1 MYFYIY
7 LTLGIV
13 LAGFILGAVD
23 LAIHEPEPDDECFTP
38 EEKARLSRLSAASRQ
53 NRSMAR
59 DTARRA
65 ERR

>member
-7 LTLGIV
+7 LAFGIV

-38 EEKARLSRLSAASRQ
+38 EEKARLSRLK
-53 NRSMAR
+53 
-59 DTARRA
+59 RRLEA
-65 ERR
+65 EQKYGAEYDSTC